1 MKKIFLLLFAICH
14 FTSHAQKEFGEGL
27 YATFKTDKGDII
39 VKFTPEQTP
48 LTVANFIA
56 LAEGKHPKTDKK
68 YQNKPFY
75 NGLKFHR
82 VIKDF
87 MIQGGDP
94 HGNGSGGPG
103 YTFPDEFVPELK
115 HNKAG
120 VLSMANRGPATN
132 GSQFFIT
139 HKATP
144 HLDGKHT
151 VFGYVMK
158 GQDVVDAIEQNDIMK
173 EVVITRVGQKYVK
186 YKAEKIFEEYFAETS
201 KAEEARKAK
210 EEAERKK
217 LEEEAKY
224 FVEKSNQVSVEQLK
238 TNYESNAKRLLE
250 MKQKAITLSSGLMI
264 YIYEKGTNSKPN
276 AGETIFI
283 DYAGYLENG
292 ILFDSG
298 IEEIAAQHKMYNVQ
312 RKMANAYGPLSF
324 VYGSNPNFI
333 KGFTEGI
340 YYLNKG
346 DKALLIIPPELG
358 YGAKAMGT
366 IPENSTIY
374 FDIQLLNK

>member
-1 MKKIFLLLFAICH
+1 IEL
-14 FTSHAQKEFGEGL
+14 T
-27 YATFKTDKGDII
+27 YDKTP
-39 VKFTPEQTP
+39 V
-48 LTVANFIA
+48 TVANFIS
-56 LAEGKHPKTDKK
+56 LAEGTNKSVDKK
-68 YQNKPFY
+68 FAGKKYY
-75 NGLKFHR
+75 DGLNFHR

-94 HGNGSGGPG
+94 NGNGSGNPG
-103 YTFPDEFVPELK
+103 YLFDDEFVDELK
-115 HNKAG
+115 HNRAG
-120 VLSMANRGPATN
+120 TLSMANRGPATN

-283 DYAGYLENG
+283 D
-292 ILFDSG
+292 
-298 IEEIAAQHKMYNVQ
+298 
-312 RKMANAYGPLSF
+312 
-324 VYGSNPNFI
+324 
-333 KGFTEGI
+333 
-340 YYLNKG
+340 
-346 DKALLIIPPELG
+346 
-358 YGAKAMGT
+358 
-366 IPENSTIY
+366 
-374 FDIQLLNK
+374 